1 MTSDRASDIATIET
15 PKVFGLTPDL
25 FSLLERVAAM
35 MASATV
41 MVPEHCRGK
50 PGNCFAIAA
59 RAHGWGLDPFALAP
73 KTHLVGTTLGYE
85 AQVIGAAIN
94 NSGLLR
100 DRLNFE
106 WFGDWSKVLGRFE
119 TKTSKTKKNEHG
131 EAQTYRVP
139 AWTPEDEEELGVRVW
154 ATLKGEDE
162 PRTLDVLLTQARV
175 RNSTLW
181 ADDPRQQLAYLAE
194 KRWGRLYTPEVIL
207 GAYTRDELETI
218 DLGERDMGRAE
229 EVQRPR
235 VNDPGDSIK
244 AKLRRVTLK
253 EVLKAIDDATTGAEL
268 VEAGELAKKLTSEND
283 KEQARQHYDAKRKAE
298 KAKSTKTGSKAANGS
313 TSAPDDATRSNAKDD
328 TNGDASGGFT
338 VTFAEVASS
347 MESALRR
354 RDRDALAAAAD
365 LIARV
370 GDEQQ
375 QIELRTMFEGF
386 MHELDGDGDE
396 VAA

>member
-1 MTSDRASDIATIET
+1 MTSDIATIET

-41 MVPEHCRGK
+41 MVPEHCRNK

-119 TKTSKTKKNEHG
+119 TKASKTKKNEHG

-139 AWTPEDEEELGVRVW
+139 AWTPEDENDLGVRVW

-162 PRTLDVLLTQARV
+162 PRSLEVLLTQARV

-218 DLGERDMGRAE
+218 DMGERDMGRAE

-235 VNDPGDSIK
+235 ANDPGASIK
-244 AKLRRVTLK
+244 AKLHRVTVK
-253 EVLKAIDDATTGAEL
+253 EVLKAIDDATSAAEL
-268 VEAGELAKKLTSEND
+268 IEAGELAKKLTNEKD
-283 KEQARQHYDAKRKAE
+283 KEQARQHYDAKRKSG
-298 KAKSTKTGSKAANGS
+298 KATQGEASREQ
-313 TSAPDDATRSNAKDD
+313 SAPPKYDK
-328 TNGDASGGFT
+328 GDAIA
-338 VTFAEVASS
+338 VNFAEVASS

-365 LIARV
+365 LIAQV

-375 QIELRTMFEGF
+375 QVELRTMFEGF
-386 MHELDGDGDE
+386 MNDLDDDSAGE